1 MRLTSISPAAV
12 AFALATVLLCGGN
25 LVADPAKKPA
35 VPPGRD
41 PGGVAVATIG
51 DGIDYTRTEIALRLA
66 RDGEGEI
73 VGFDLTDKDRR
84 PFSSAA
90 NLLGETILR
99 ESGPCR
105 LAVFRAERGDL
116 RQTAEAV
123 AMVGKSPARIALVT
137 TVTSEEPDWP
147 FLKEASRRFPDILF
161 VVPAGD
167 AKRTLDA
174 SISLDNV
181 IVVTE
186 AAFARTPA
194 NQGPDAVDLALLP
207 SATSAEDDGTRH
219 QSARIAALAARI
231 VAAEPDLKGA
241 AIKERIVGLAK
252 PFPAGSP
259 KTTRFGWIEAPAQ
272 FFRAE

>member
-1 MRLTSISPAAV
+1 MRLTSLSPAIIFAV
-12 AFALATVLLCGGN
+12 ATVLLCGGN

-51 DGIDYTRTEIALRLA
+51 DGIDYTRTEIAQRLA

-84 PFSSAA
+84 PFSPAA

-99 ESGPCR
+99 ESGR
-105 LAVFRAERGDL
+105 SRIAVFRAERGDL

-123 AMVGKSPARIALVT
+123 AMTAKSPARIALLT
-137 TVTSEEPDWP
+137 TITSEEPEWA

-167 AKRTLDA
+167 AKRTFDA

-181 IVVTE
+181 IVVTA
-186 AAFARTPA
+186 AAFAQPSA

-207 SATSAEDDGTRH
+207 STTGAEDDGTRH

-231 VAAEPDLKGA
+231 VAAEPDLRGA
-241 AIKERIVGLAK
+241 AIKARVVGLAK

-259 KTTRFGWIEAPAQ
+259 KMTRFGWIEDPAQ
-272 FFRAE
+272 SFRAE